1 MLALDGEPQ
10 PVRVWHLHR
19 RLQAKA
25 PGHATAPHRWLY
37 EQVSGEPIAEG
48 YEPDHLCRVRNCVNP
63 AHLEPVTR
71 RENVFRGIGNPTV
84 ENAGKTHC
92 PQGHPYDEANTY
104 HRAYDHSRQCRAC
117 NRERARAWKQRH

>member
-1 MLALDGEPQ
+1 MDQ
-10 PVRVWHLHR
+10 
-19 RLQAKA
+19 K
-25 PGHATAPHRWLY
+25 
-37 EQVSGEPIAEG
+37 S
-48 YEPDHLCRVRNCVNP
+48 
-63 AHLEPVTR
+63 
-71 RENVFRGIGNPTV
+71 TV